1 MKWEEWDCDLI
12 VGYGHIT
19 DSGNN
24 FSARGRN
31 GLGTILKNAIKKMQ
45 NAKNAIKKTFA
56 TPPTFKLELA
66 TTGAPDDA

>member
-45 NAKNAIKKTFA
+45 KCKKCNKKNLRN
-56 TPPTFKLELA
+56 PTHI
-66 TTGAPDDA
+66 